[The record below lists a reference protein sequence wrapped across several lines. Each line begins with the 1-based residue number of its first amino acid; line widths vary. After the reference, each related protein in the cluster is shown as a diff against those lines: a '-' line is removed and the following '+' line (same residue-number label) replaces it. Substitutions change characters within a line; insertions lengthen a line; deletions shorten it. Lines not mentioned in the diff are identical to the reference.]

1 MRHSYGFI
9 ALLFFAV
16 PLCLGTYIYVR
27 KEVAPAP
34 GVEAVDTAGIELRLE
49 TLALSLGRT
58 ETRLASAIDGQERM
72 QDEIAGLK
80 ARLEREERK
89 PIAAVVDTSGTA
101 GKTGSTEGRAASP
114 EDSATP
120 ADRLPRFRALL
131 GKVLSAASGKTATPE
146 EEQRFWELART
157 TGLVDDLIDGLE
169 AEVEAGPRDVAAL
182 MNLADAYVAK
192 LLTVPAGPERGLWG
206 MKAEAQWRKVLA
218 ADPNHWGARFS
229 LAYGH
234 ARYPDFMNMTG
245 KAIRGFEQAL
255 EIQES
260 RAPEPRFVTTYLEL
274 SRLYQKQG
282 DPVKARAILRRGL
295 GLHPNHEEMLAAL
308 RKLKARM

>member
-1 MRHSYGFI
+1 MRHTRGI
-9 ALLFFAV
+9 LALLFFAV
-16 PLCLGTYIYVR
+16 PLCLGTFYYVR
-27 KEVAPAP
+27 KEAARAP
-34 GVEAVDTAGIELRLE
+34 EVDAGARSRLELRIE
-49 TLALSLGRT
+49 TLSRSLERT
-58 ETRLASAIDGQERM
+58 EARLVSAIEGQERM
-72 QDEIAGLK
+72 RAEVAGL
-80 ARLEREERK
+80 AERMTRAEAL
-89 PIAAVVDTSGTA
+89 PGVASVMASGVRPT
-101 GKTGSTEGRAASP
+101 TGSVTDEAAP
-114 EDSATP
+114 EDGRESAGG
-120 ADRLPRFRALL
+120 LPRFRELL
-131 GKVLSAASGKTATPE
+131 GKVLSTATGKTATPA

-157 TGLVDDLIDGLE
+157 TDLVDDLIGALE
-169 AEVEAGPRDVAAL
+169 KDVEARPRDVAAL

-218 ADPNHWGARFS
+218 SDPNHWGARFS

-282 DPVKARAILRRGL
+282 DPAKAREVLRRGL
-295 GLHPNHEEMLAAL
+295 NLHPQHEEMLAAL
-308 RKLKARM
+308 RKLKMKM